1 MSTNTTQFG
10 RNTVA
15 GTAAV
20 TAGTTQDLEHA
31 TALTAAVVR
40 VTTGNAN
47 DGVILPAG
55 CSEGQEVWV
64 FNLSAVALKVYPQ
77 TGGSINSA
85 TASAAHTHAASK
97 PGIYR
102 SIGSESWVTV
112 LGA

>member
-1 MSTNTTQFG
+1 MSINTTQFG
-10 RNTVA
+10 RNVLA
-15 GTAAV
+15 GTAAI
-20 TAGTTQDLEHA
+20 TAGTTQTLAGA
-31 TALTAAVVR
+31 TAITAPVVR

-47 DGVILPAG
+47 DGVILPAKCTAG
-55 CSEGQEVWV
+55 EEVWV

-85 TASAAHTHAASK
+85 TASDPHTHAASK
-97 PGIYR
+97 PGVYR

>member
-1 MSTNTTQFG
+1 MPVNAMQFA
-10 RNTVA
+10 RNTVT
-15 GTAAV
+15 GTADA
-20 TAGTTQDLEHA
+20 TAGTTQTLAGA
-31 TALTAAVVR
+31 TALTASVVR

-55 CSEGQEVWV
+55 CVDGELIWV

-85 TASAAHTHAASK
+85 TASAAHVHAASK

>member
-1 MSTNTTQFG
+1 MSTNITMFG
-10 RNTVA
+10 RSDIT
-15 GTAAV
+15 GTAAI
-20 TAGTTQDLEHA
+20 TAGTTQTLAGA
-31 TALTAAVVR
+31 TAITTGVAQ

-64 FNLSAVALKVYPQ
+64 FNLSANALKVYPQ

-85 TASAAHTHAASK
+85 TASAAHAQAASK

-102 SIGSESWVTV
+102 SIGSEDWVTV